1 MIPSA
6 AAKMLNQKIMS
17 PFIRELKQQ
26 GRWLPKR
33 HLKSRFAL
41 LQTLSHLFQLVQ
53 LVKCWQILLEQNSK
67 RLYQSSEKEKE
78 SPCLVFMSSTQSE
91 IRHFHVVVVQW
102 RQRNVQ
108 KRVVHVQSCCFAK
121 SKPLLFCR
129 SRCLS
134 YLLFTSVPSQS
145 TLRGCVKS
153 SQFWFSQNYS
163 LLRAMELTVSK

>member
-41 LQTLSHLFQLVQ
+41 LQNLLHLFQLVQ

-67 RLYQSSEKEKE
+67 TLYQTSGKEKE
-78 SPCLVFMSSTQSE
+78 SPCLVFTSSTQRE
-91 IRHFHVVVVQW
+91 IRHFHVVVVQ
-102 RQRNVQ
+102 
-108 KRVVHVQSCCFAK
+108 
-121 SKPLLFCR
+121 
-129 SRCLS
+129 
-134 YLLFTSVPSQS
+134 
-145 TLRGCVKS
+145 
-153 SQFWFSQNYS
+153 
-163 LLRAMELTVSK
+163 